1 MTSMPGHDDA
11 ATVFLQQLVRR
22 SRDGESAIQADVAA
36 RLHALGCR
44 VERLRYRPA
53 DIPLVEEFAA
63 GQSVPPQERES
74 VIGIVRGTGGGRSL
88 MLFAH
93 PDPEPVSGLDSWRHD
108 PFAADIQD
116 GRLYGWG
123 VADDLCGVA
132 MMTEGLCLALADGW
146 RPGGDIIVASTPSKQ
161 HARGVAAILHHGYSA
176 DAAVYLHPAE
186 SGVGMREI
194 KAFASGQLEF
204 RIHVAGRLPQT
215 SEPAHTAFAHQAVNP
230 LDKAVLIYQALRGL
244 DAERGARIRHPALQE
259 AVGRSTNLQISV
271 LHCGDGQRLSRLAE
285 RCTLGC
291 ALSFPPPERLDDL
304 RRAVEAAIA
313 AAADADPWLRDNRPE
328 IEWIAGVGAA
338 ETPAEHPLYQMLAA
352 AIHESGGPR
361 PHVNPL
367 HTASDIRNPIIQKG
381 IPTVGFGPRCG
392 DLVMADGHDEW
403 VDLAD
408 YRRAVAVTA
417 AMIRRWC
424 GAA

>member
-1 MTSMPGHDDA
+1 MTGHDDA
-11 ATVFLQQLVRR
+11 ATGFLQQLVRR
-22 SRDGESAIQADVAA
+22 SRAGESAIQVDVAA
-36 RLHALGCR
+36 RLEALGCH

-53 DIPLVEEFAA
+53 GIPLVEEFAA

-93 PDPEPVSGLDSWRHD
+93 PDPEPVQGLDRWRRD
-108 PFAADIQD
+108 PFAAEIQD

-132 MMTEGLCLALADGW
+132 MMTEGLRLALADGW

-161 HARGVAAILHHGYSA
+161 HARGVAAILHHGYAA

-186 SGVGMREI
+186 SGTGMGEI

-215 SEPAHTAFAHQAVNP
+215 SEPAHTAFAHQAINP
-230 LDKAVLIYQALRGL
+230 LDKAVLIYQALRRL
-244 DAERGARIRHPALQE
+244 DAGRGDRIRHPALQA

-271 LHCGDGQRLSRLAE
+271 LQCGDGQRLSRLAD
-285 RCTLGC
+285 RCMLGC

-304 RRAVEAAIA
+304 RRVVEETVA
-313 AAADADPWLRDNRPE
+313 AAADADPWLRDNPPR

-338 ETPAEHPLYQMLAA
+338 ETPAGHPLYQMLAA
-352 AIHESGGPR
+352 AIRDSGTGE

-381 IPTVGFGPRCG
+381 MPTVGFGPRCG

-403 VDLAD
+403 VDVAD
-408 YRRAVAVTA
+408 YRRAVTVTA
-417 AMIRRWC
+417 SVIRRWC
-424 GAA
+424 GRA